1 MGKQAPAQVF
11 KVQLLFPFPLGT
23 TSEYTV
29 LIYNHDRS
37 IVIQDDASRY
47 TEDFLKR
54 LRRKGKAFVIM
65 RVYPDKLQFLGY
77 TKDRDW

>member
-1 MGKQAPAQVF
+1 MSRQAPTQVF
-11 KVQLLFPFPLGT
+11 KVQLLSPSPLGT
-23 TSEYTV
+23 MSEYTV
-29 LIYNHDRS
+29 LIYNHNRS
-37 IVIQDDASRY
+37 IMIQDDAKRY